1 MTPRRAAR
9 RFVREMTDFIFGDFL
24 DLMEPGG
31 ETDHSFK
38 RIEKA
43 IRRRLGLT
51 KHDTLALQQALIDA
65 LPKKHREAARAA
77 ANRLSD
83 AETEGMLVREN
94 AAYLVGIEV
103 GRTLQGKRPRKKEPQ
118 HGGPGL

>member
-9 RFVREMTDFIFGDFL
+9 RFVREMTAFVFGDFL

-31 ETDHSFK
+31 ETDHSFE

-43 IRRRLGLT
+43 IRRRLGIT
-51 KHDTLALQQALIDA
+51 KQDTLALRQAVIDA
-65 LPKKHREAARAA
+65 VPKEHRKATQEAA
-77 ANRLSD
+77 NHLSD
-83 AETEGMLVREN
+83 AETEALLVREN